1 MSVLSFV
8 PVERRTLLRLLCLV
22 PYLEKLCQHAS
33 AFRRLFFF
41 SRFSFDLLVSILQAP
56 THNALL
62 YAQLYCRQ
70 PSVFKN
76 GVTTPVLNFLV
87 PGFEYLFLRHTD
99 HQCKISGAVPVLPHF
114 IVSPYFFCRRIV
126 LANLLCGQIYAVPV
140 KYSELFFL
148 SDMKIDLLCQQLGAI
163 LWRI

>member
-1 MSVLSFV
+1 M
-8 PVERRTLLRLLCLV
+8 
-22 PYLEKLCQHAS
+22 
-33 AFRRLFFF
+33 
-41 SRFSFDLLVSILQAP
+41 
-56 THNALL
+56 
-62 YAQLYCRQ
+62 
-70 PSVFKN
+70 FKN

-87 PGFEYLFLRHTD
+87 LGFEYLFLRHTD

-114 IVSPYFFCRRIV
+114 IVSPYFFCQRIV